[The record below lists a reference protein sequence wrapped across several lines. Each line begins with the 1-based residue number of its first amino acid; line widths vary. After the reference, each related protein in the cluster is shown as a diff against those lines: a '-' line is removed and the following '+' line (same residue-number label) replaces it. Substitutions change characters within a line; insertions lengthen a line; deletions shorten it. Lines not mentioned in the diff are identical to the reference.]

1 MLVLVIGDLH
11 LPYRASDL
19 PSKFRKLLVPGKI
32 QQIVCTGNVCDR
44 ETLDYLRTVAGDV
57 HVVRGDWDE
66 NVHFPSSL
74 ILHHPPLRIGVLH
87 GHQIVP
93 AGDTDSLCALARAM
107 DVDVLLSGSTH
118 KFDAFEREG
127 RFFVNP
133 GSATGAWS
141 AIWPIRDPADIDSN
155 EEAEEEEQDANEDKT
170 GVEKKMGQQVEES
183 GEKKDTEAK
192 KGDKKSLDADAK
204 PESAKNE
211 ASPSNKDAGKYEEA
225 GNSTKLSI
233 GGGKDEQN
241 GNVNVL
247 QKDPG
252 GSSTEPKLAPGPVP
266 SFAREYYQWI
276 KELDR
281 ENEPF

>member
-1 MLVLVIGDLH
+1 MLVIGDLH

-57 HVVRGDWDE
+57 HVVRGDWDD

-141 AIWPIRDPADIDSN
+141 AIWPVRDPVDAEADDEDDEDKHEEADEGGEKEDAKAVMQGKGPERGSKEQKADGKRDEGEAESASTPGDDDKNKVINKESKDKQEVQDGKVEQVKK
-155 EEAEEEEQDANEDKT
+155 EEAEH
-170 GVEKKMGQQVEES
+170 
-183 GEKKDTEAK
+183 
-192 KGDKKSLDADAK
+192 KGSK
-204 PESAKNE
+204 
-211 ASPSNKDAGKYEEA
+211 G
-225 GNSTKLSI
+225 TI
-233 GGGKDEQN
+233 
-241 GNVNVL
+241 
-247 QKDPG
+247 
-252 GSSTEPKLAPGPVP
+252 EPKLAPGPTP
-266 SFAREYYQWI
+266 SFARKYKRPTYHE
-276 KELDR
+276 
-281 ENEPF
+281 